1 MAGRVVEE
9 GWRRGGGA
17 REEKSPVIPDE
28 IFSVVGGVPWAV
40 SAKGVDF

>member
-1 MAGRVVEE
+1 MAA
-9 GWRRGGGA
+9 GWGGA